1 MPNDQKSGF
10 RRILLK
16 LSGEALA
23 GSSGEKAFGIDAQIL
38 NNVCKEIAGV
48 VQSGVQVAVVIGGG
62 NFFRGISASESR
74 YRASYSRL
82 YWHAGDC
89 HERARGQQALKQIG
103 VEARVQSA
111 IPISPVSEPYVRLRA
126 LKHLNLGRVVI
137 FAAGTGNPYF
147 TTDTAASLRAAEIDA
162 DILVKATKV
171 DGVYDSDPEKNIDA
185 IKYQQVSYDE
195 ILQKR
200 LGVMDATA
208 IALCRDNGMDL
219 RVLAIGEPGAL
230 TKMALGEEIGT
241 LDHQRIGVNPASCAA
256 WFCCPHDNMIITRF
270 RIVF

>member
-1 MPNDQKSGF
+1 MNDSNAVF

-23 GSSGEKAFGIDAQIL
+23 GSTGDQNFGIDAQTL
-38 NNVCKEIAGV
+38 NNVCKEIAGIV
-48 VQSGVQVAVVIGGG
+48 KAGVQVAVVIGGG
-62 NFFRGISASESR
+62 NFFRGISASES
-74 YRASYSRL
+74 
-82 YWHAGDC
+82 GI
-89 HERARGQQALKQIG
+89 ERVTADYIGMLATVMNSLAVQQGLKQIG

-147 TTDTAASLRAAEIDA
+147 TTDTAASLRAAEINA

-171 DGVYDSDPEKNIDA
+171 DGVYDSDPVINPDA
-185 IKYQQVSYDE
+185 VRFQRVSYDE
-195 ILQKR
+195 VLQKR

-208 IALCRDNGMDL
+208 IALCRDNNMDL
-219 RVLAIGEPGAL
+219 RVLSISQQGAL
-230 TKMALGEEIGT
+230 VKMALGEEIGT
-241 LDHQRIGVNPASCAA
+241 L
-256 WFCCPHDNMIITRF
+256 ITGD
-270 RIVF
+270 